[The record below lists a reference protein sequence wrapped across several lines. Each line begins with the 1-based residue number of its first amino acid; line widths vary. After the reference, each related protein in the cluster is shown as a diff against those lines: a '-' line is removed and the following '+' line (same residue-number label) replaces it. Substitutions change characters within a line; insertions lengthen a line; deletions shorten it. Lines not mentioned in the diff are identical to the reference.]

1 MSFSLLNGYSSVIPS
16 NVLGYGKPNAPT
28 GLTYVSATT
37 TTITISF
44 TVPVNSGVITSY
56 TPSVTPSI
64 AVTGSGTSSS
74 YTISGLASG
83 TTYNIYLTA
92 TNNYGTSAVSTSYAT
107 GTTVSAITYTFYLDT
122 KYMLNNYYTFETS
135 AISGTSLKNM
145 ATNSYDATL
154 YNGATNI
161 TSAGNYKAGSAA
173 LTLAGGAAGTSS
185 QYVGINY
192 IATTSTNGFSVAFW
206 FKSGT
211 VYAWARCIDFAFGES
226 NYNILIAYNG
236 LGTNMI
242 SNIRTA
248 APGTSIDSLNYDA
261 TAVNDNVWRHY
272 AWTFS
277 PTGLWT
283 FYLNGSVYKTVQNV
297 SVPTTIRTSNFLGK
311 SNWAAD
317 AYMQMIMD
325 EFRFYNKSISANDVL
340 NLYNYT
346 GSTTGKYYP
355 ISAAWTPKYDYLIAY
370 YPFDEASGAST
381 AIDQISGYNATSV
394 NTVTFGGTGKVSKC
408 VTFNGSN
415 NYLSI
420 PYNVLNN
427 LTMGSVACWVYPTSL
442 TNSVI
447 CGKQVDGVNTY
458 GVLSIGCYSSTG
470 GVITTGTSGIVY
482 WHSQNSQAIAA
493 SASNNALSAN
503 VWSHIVVT
511 FTSTTVMIYINGVLD
526 SSTST
531 NGSIPPYTTPT
542 YTRIGNW
549 STGYFAGSI
558 DEFAVWNTPLTGNDI
573 LYIYNNQNTASP
585 SESLP
590 GALTNAYARYRASD
604 YNSSTNTWADSTGNG
619 RNIPSSQI
627 TSTGLSLVT
636 SSGNGSSY
644 TFPALQGTTSSKIQF
659 TTADITN
666 YTLFHVTRYT
676 GGTRRRIFANL
687 TTQNYLNGFW
697 SGLSGIAHY
706 NSWVTQSSTDTY
718 GNNWLISSSTGT
730 RYRSNGI
737 ERTIAAGS
745 LSSLPP
751 LYINDSSESS
761 DFQVA
766 DVIIFNSVLTTL
778 QIQRVENY
786 LFDLYGLGPEQPDIL
801 STAYARYHATGYN
814 ASSGWS
820 DGTGNSRT
828 VPTSQITSTGFSFT
842 TTGVS
847 NGSYKSFTALQGTTS
862 SRAQFTTANITSYTL
877 FNVCR
882 YTTTNRNRIISSITT
897 DNMLFGHHNG
907 NAGKSYHNGWQ
918 TCDNVDLVGNNW
930 LLSTDSQYLYRA
942 NGINM
947 TINANSGSTYLP
959 GFGIN
964 SYPEYSDFF
973 YADCI
978 IFNSVLTSE
987 QIIDMENYLT
997 QLYGLRQDGVVFKIY
1012 SNYHSES
1019 PTYDSTA
1026 SIRSSSNSVGLIT
1039 NMTNVSTGTNA
1050 LQAVN
1055 GADNYSVFWSGY
1067 LLSDFTGTWTFG
1079 LAADDGAY
1087 LWIGDYAQ
1095 SGYTVA
1101 NCNINNGGGH
1111 GVTNVTCTVNLIY
1124 GKYYPI
1130 RYFFGEMG
1138 GGDDCQLYFSRNGSA
1153 NNYSFSGYFYQQ
1165 IYTNGYGYKIESVVV
1180 AAPSAAPSGFSA
1192 SATGSSITLSFTT
1205 VPRATSYYASTS
1217 PGGFNAT
1224 STSSPIT
1231 ITGLAAST
1239 SYTIT
1244 IYGLNVTGNGPS
1256 ATFTYSTTAASSTP
1270 SATGTYTSTTAGGYS
1285 VFTFRGNGTFTV
1297 PSAKTLYILAVAGG
1311 GGGGIAGGGAGGVIQ
1326 ATVALTAADTLTITV
1341 GGGGTGRSDVAL
1353 NSTFAG
1359 GNTTVNF
1366 ATASSNNKTAI
1377 GGGAGAA
1384 YNNYTAG
1391 SGGSG
1396 GGSRAYTGGNQG
1408 SGTTGQGN
1416 RGGSTS
1422 NNANCGGGGAG
1433 GTGVDSSTDGLGT
1446 NGGIGVVCTL
1456 SGIASLYPT
1465 TYWGGGGGG
1474 AVSAGFT
1481 GTGGA
1486 GGWGGGGSGTYAGA
1500 STQVGADTHGLNTG
1514 ATYLTGG
1521 TNTGGGGGGD
1531 RAANGGA
1538 GGSGIVVIACL

>member
-1 MSFSLLNGYSSVIPS
+1 MAFSSLNGFSSIVPA
-16 NVLGYGKPNAPT
+16 NVLGFGKPNAPT

-44 TVPVNSGVITSY
+44 TVPVNSGIITSY
-56 TPSVTPSI
+56 TPSVTPSV
-64 AVTGSGTSSS
+64 AVSGSGTSSS

-92 TNNYGTSAVSTSYAT
+92 TNNYGTSAISTSFAT
-107 GTTVSAITYTFYLDT
+107 GTTTSGITPTFYLDT
-122 KYMLNNYYTFETS
+122 KYTLNNYYTFETS

-145 ATNSYDATL
+145 ATNSFDATL

-161 TSAGNYKAGSAA
+161 TSAGNYKAGTAA
-173 LTLAGGAAGTSS
+173 LTLAGGAAGTAS

-192 IATTSTNGFSVAFW
+192 IATTETNGFSVAFW

-211 VYAWARCIDFAFGES
+211 VYTWSRFFDFAFGQD
-226 NYNILIAYNG
+226 NYNILCTYSGSNTYM
-236 LGTNMI
+236 L

-248 APGTSIDSLNYDA
+248 APGDQIDSNNYG
-261 TAVNDNVWRHY
+261 TLAVNDNVWRHY
-272 AWTFS
+272 VWTFS
-277 PTGLWT
+277 PTGLWN
-283 FYLNGSVYKTVQNV
+283 FYLNGSLYTTVQNK
-297 SVPTTIRTSNFLGK
+297 SVPTAIRTLNYLGK

-317 AYMQMIMD
+317 SYMQMIMD
-325 EFRFYNKSISANDVL
+325 EFRFYNKAISANDVL

-346 GSTTGKYYP
+346 GTTTTKYYP
-355 ISAAWTPKYDYLIAY
+355 ISAAWTPKYNYLVAY

-381 AIDQISGYNATSV
+381 AVDQISGYNATSV
-394 NTVTFGGTGKVSKC
+394 NTVTFGNTGKLSRC
-408 VTFNGSN
+408 VTFNGST

-420 PYNVLNN
+420 PFNVLNN
-427 LTMGSVACWVYPTSL
+427 LTIGTIACWVYPTSL

-447 CGKQVDGVNTY
+447 CGKQVDGLNSY
-458 GVLSIGCYSSTG
+458 GVLSIGCYSSTLG
-470 GVITTGTSGIVY
+470 GIVAGTSGIVY
-482 WHSQNSQAIAA
+482 WHSQNSQSVAA
-493 SASNNALSAN
+493 SSSNNALSAN

-511 FTSTTVMIYINGVLD
+511 FTRTTVMIYINGVLD

-531 NGSIPPYTTPT
+531 NGSIPPYNTPT

-558 DEFAVWNTPLTGNDI
+558 DEFAVWNTPLTGNDV
-573 LYIYNNQNTASP
+573 LYIYNNQHTASVT
-585 SESLP
+585 ESLP
-590 GALTNAYARYRASD
+590 GALTGAYARYRASD
-604 YNSSTNTWADSTGNG
+604 YNSSTNIWSDSTGNG

-659 TTADITN
+659 TTSSITN
-666 YTLFHVTRYT
+666 YTLFHVARYT
-676 GGTRRRIFANL
+676 GGTRRRIFTNL
-687 TTQNYLNGFW
+687 TTNNYLNGFW
-697 SGLSGIAHY
+697 SGLSGIAHHD
-706 NSWVTQSSTDTY
+706 NWLTQSSRDVH
-718 GNNWLISSSTGT
+718 GNNWLISSSTGI

-737 ERTIAAGS
+737 ERTTASGA
-745 LSSLPP
+745 LRSLPI
-751 LYINDSSESS
+751 LYINDNSGESS

-766 DVIIFNSVLTTL
+766 DVILFNSELTTL
-778 QIQRVENY
+778 QIQRIENY
-786 LFDLYGLGPEQPDIL
+786 LLDLYGLGPEQPDIL
-801 STAYARYHATGYN
+801 STAYARYHATGFN

-828 VPTSQITSTGFSFT
+828 IPTSQITTTGFSFV

-847 NGSYKSFTALQGTTS
+847 NGSLKSFTALQGTTS
-862 SRAQFTTANITSYTL
+862 SKAQFTTSTLTSYTL

-882 YTTTNRNRIISSITT
+882 YTTTNTGRILTSTGA
-897 DNMLFGHHNG
+897 DNMLFGHHSG
-907 NAGKSYHNGWQ
+907 RAGVSYHNGWVS
-918 TCDNVDLVGNNW
+918 NEVNLVGTNW
-930 LLSTDSQYLYRA
+930 LLSTDSQYVYRV
-942 NGINM
+942 NGVNM
-947 TINANSGSTYLP
+947 ATQGATVGSTYLP
-959 GFGIN
+959 AFGIN
-964 SYPEYSDFF
+964 QIEASDFF

-978 IFNSVLTSE
+978 IFNSVLTTE
-987 QIIDMENYLT
+987 QMIDMENYLT
-997 QLYGLRQDGVVFKIY
+997 QLYGLRQDGVIFKIY
-1012 SNYHSES
+1012 SNYHGES

-1026 SIRSSSNSVGLIT
+1026 SIRSSSNCVGLIT
-1039 NMTNVSTGTNA
+1039 NMTNVSTGTNGF
-1050 LQAVN
+1050 QAVD

-1095 SGYTVA
+1095 SEYTVA

-1138 GGDDCQLYFSRNGSA
+1138 GGDNCLLYFSRNGSA

-1165 IYTNGYGYKIESVVV
+1165 IYTNGYGYKIENVVV
-1180 AAPSAAPSGFSA
+1180 AAPTAAPSGFSA
-1192 SATGSSITLSFTT
+1192 SATGSSITLSFST

-1217 PGGFNAT
+1217 PGSFTAT

-1244 IYGLNVTGNGPS
+1244 IYGLNTGGNGPT

-1311 GGGGIAGGGAGGVIQ
+1311 GGGGAGGGGAGGVIQ
-1326 ATVALTAADTLTITV
+1326 ATVALTGADTLTITV
-1341 GGGGTGRSDVAL
+1341 GGGGAGRTDVAL

-1366 ATASSNNKTAI
+1366 TSSSGNNKTAI

-1408 SGTTGQGN
+1408 SGTAGQGN
-1416 RGGSTS
+1416 RGGSS
-1422 NNANCGGGGAG
+1422 GNNANCGGGGAG
-1433 GTGVDSSTDGLGT
+1433 GTGVDSSTDGQGT

-1474 AVSAGFT
+1474 TVSAGFT

-1514 ATYLTGG
+1514 STYITGG

-1531 RAANGGA
+1531 RGANGGA

>member
-16 NVLGYGKPNAPT
+16 NVLGYGNPNAPT

-44 TVPVNSGVITSY
+44 TVPVNSGVINSY

-161 TSAGNYKAGSAA
+161 TTAGNYKAGSAA

-192 IATTSTNGFSVAFW
+192 IATTSTNGFSIAFW
-206 FKSGT
+206 FKSPT
-211 VYAWARCIDFAFGES
+211 VYTWARFFDFGFGSE
-226 NYNILIAYNG
+226 NYNILCTYAG
-236 LGTNMI
+236 GGTNML

-248 APGTSIDSLNYDA
+248 APGTSIDNYNYDS
-261 TAVNDNVWRHY
+261 TAVNDNAWRHY
-272 AWTFS
+272 VWTFS

-355 ISAAWTPKYDYLIAY
+355 ISATWTPKYDYLVAY

-381 AIDQISGYNATSV
+381 AVDQISGYNATSV

-470 GVITTGTSGIVY
+470 GGITTGTSGIVY

-549 STGYFAGSI
+549 GSGYFAGSI
-558 DEFAVWNTPLTGNDI
+558 DEFAVWNTPLTGNDV

-619 RNIPSSQI
+619 RNIPSGQI

-666 YTLFHVTRYT
+666 YTLFHVARYT

-697 SGLSGIAHY
+697 NGLSGIAHY

-751 LYINDSSESS
+751 LYINDISSETS

-842 TTGVS
+842 TTSVS
-847 NGSYKSFTALQGTTS
+847 NGSSKSFTALQGTTS
-862 SRAQFTTANITSYTL
+862 SRVQFTTSTLTSYTL

-882 YTTTNRNRIISSITT
+882 YTTTNRNRLMTSTSA
-897 DNMLFGHHNG
+897 DNMLFGHHG
-907 NAGKSYHNGWQ
+907 SKAGCSYHNGWL
-918 TCDNVDLVGNNW
+918 TDTSVDLVGNNW

-947 TINANSGSTYLP
+947 TTLGSTVGSTYLP
-959 GFGIN
+959 AFGLN
-964 SYPEYSDFF
+964 QTSELSDFF

-978 IFNSVLTSE
+978 IFNSVLTTE

-997 QLYGLRQDGVVFKIY
+997 QLYGLKQDGVVFKIY

-1026 SIRSSSNSVGLIT
+1026 SIRSSSNCVGLIT

-1165 IYTNGYGYKIESVVV
+1165 IYTNGYGYKIETVIL
-1180 AAPSAAPSGFSA
+1180 AAPTVAPSGFSA
-1192 SATGSSITLSFTT
+1192 TATGSSITLSFST
-1205 VPRATSYYASTS
+1205 VSRATSYYASTS

-1224 STSSPIT
+1224 STGSPIT
-1231 ITGLAAST
+1231 ISGLSPST

-1244 IYGLNVTGNGPS
+1244 IYGLNSGGNGPS
-1256 ATFTYSTTAASSTP
+1256 ATYTYSTTAAVAVTV
-1270 SATGTYTSTTAGGYS
+1270 SATGTYTSSTYGSYTVYTWTGSGT
-1285 VFTFRGNGTFTV
+1285 VTFSGAK
-1297 PSAKTLYILAVAGG
+1297 SAYFFMVGG
-1311 GGGGIAGGGAGGVIQ
+1311 GGSGGGSCLSGNSSPGGGSGGGVYYNS
-1326 ATVALTAADTLTITV
+1326 TTPVAFTGGTSYAITV
-1341 GGGGTGRSDVAL
+1341 GGGGGAAGNGVSGSVGGTTSIVGTGVSI
-1353 NSTFAG
+1353 STTG
-1359 GNTTVNF
+1359 GNGGSAPTGD
-1366 ATASSNNKTAI
+1366 SSGAA
-1377 GGGAGAA
+1377 GGGAV
-1384 YNNYTAG
+1384 
-1391 SGGSG
+1391 SSGSG
-1396 GGSRAYTGGNQG
+1396 GGTGAVIATSGAGGSGARSAGGGGGSAGPNPNITAIGFSSIVSSGGGGGVGGPYNAPGSPGTASGGG
-1408 SGTTGQGN
+1408 SGT
-1416 RGGSTS
+1416 SVIDS
-1422 NNANCGGGGAG
+1422 NAVAATWYGCGGGGALG
-1433 GTGVDSSTDGLGT
+1433 DGR
-1446 NGGIGVVCTL
+1446 NGFGRPGYVSGAGAPGVVY
-1456 SGIASLYPT
+1456 I
-1465 TYWGGGGGG
+1465 W
-1474 AVSAGFT
+1474 F
-1481 GTGGA
+1481 
-1486 GGWGGGGSGTYAGA
+1486 
-1500 STQVGADTHGLNTG
+1500 
-1514 ATYLTGG
+1514 
-1521 TNTGGGGGGD
+1521 
-1531 RAANGGA
+1531 
-1538 GGSGIVVIACL
+1538 